1 MTSNPLRKPP
11 DERLRFLVETVLAE
25 SALLLSTDARL
36 FGVPM
41 TPERVQSLRVDQD
54 LAERVDAFVA
64 RFGRLQD
71 TLGDKLLPRLLD
83 WLAEPV
89 GPAIDNLARAERLGL
104 IRSGEEW
111 IEARQLRNFMI
122 HEYVRDPS
130 TLASALQ
137 RGHDAVVLLTS
148 AARQMAKACGTTSRE
163 SRGPTSPSGGFDG
176 SQEVT

>member
-1 MTSNPLRKPP
+1 MTLNTLRKPP
-11 DERLRFLVETVLAE
+11 DDRLRFLVETVLAE
-25 SALLLSTDARL
+25 AALLLSTDVRL
-36 FGVPM
+36 FDVPM
-41 TPERVQSLRVDQD
+41 TPERAQSLKVDQD

-71 TLGDKLLPRLLD
+71 TLGDKLLPRLLA

-148 AARQMAKACGTTSRE
+148 AARQMAEACGLTSHRA
-163 SRGPTSPSGGFDG
+163 
-176 SQEVT
+176 

>member
-1 MTSNPLRKPP
+1 MTLNTLRKPP
-11 DERLRFLVETVLAE
+11 DDRLRFLVETVLAE
-25 SALLLSTDARL
+25 AALLLSTDVRL
-36 FGVPM
+36 FDVPM
-41 TPERVQSLRVDQD
+41 TPERAQSLKVDQD

-71 TLGDKLLPRLLD
+71 TLGDKLLPRLLA

-104 IRSGEEW
+104 IRSGEAW

-148 AARQMAKACGTTSRE
+148 AARQMAEACGLTSHRA
-163 SRGPTSPSGGFDG
+163 
-176 SQEVT
+176 

>member
-1 MTSNPLRKPP
+1 MSTNPLKTQP

-25 SALLLSTDARL
+25 SALLQSTDDRL
-36 FGVPM
+36 FAQPM
-41 TPERVQSLRVDQD
+41 TAQRAEALKSDPD

-89 GPAIDNLARAERLGL
+89 GPAIDNIARAERLGL
-104 IRSGEEW
+104 VASGQAW

-122 HEYVRDPS
+122 HEYVRDS
-130 TLASALQ
+130 ATLASALQ
-137 RGHDAVVLLTS
+137 RGHGAVEMLTQ
-148 AARQMAKACGTTSRE
+148 AAVAMANACGVTS
-163 SRGPTSPSGGFDG
+163 SRT
-176 SQEVT
+176 

>member
-1 MTSNPLRKPP
+1 MTLNTLRKPP
-11 DERLRFLVETVLAE
+11 DDRLRFLVETVLAE
-25 SALLLSTDARL
+25 AALLLSTDVRL

-41 TPERVQSLRVDQD
+41 TPERAQSLKVDQD

-71 TLGDKLLPRLLD
+71 TLGDKLLPRLLA

-89 GPAIDNLARAERLGL
+89 GPAIDNLARVERLGL
-104 IRSGEEW
+104 IRSGEAW

-148 AARQMAKACGTTSRE
+148 AARQMAEACGLTSHRA
-163 SRGPTSPSGGFDG
+163 
-176 SQEVT
+176 